1 MRRRESLAA
10 ATAVMVTA
18 LLVKVE
24 AVLTKIM
31 EAMEDLLGS
40 IRATPVN
47 REI

>member
-1 MRRRESLAA
+1 
-10 ATAVMVTA
+10 MVTA

-40 IRATPVN
+40 ILATPVN